1 MRFVKLEDRPFG
13 DKTWKTLKDWHNMYR
28 EYCLDNGE
36 KNCQTSRSMAKI
48 FREKGFEEVHRNNG
62 IWFSIGI
69 EGIDT
74 NVKIDDDMDREVSL
88 EELPF

>member
-1 MRFVKLEDRPFG
+1 
-13 DKTWKTLKDWHNMYR
+13 MYR
-28 EYCLDNGE
+28 EYCIDNGE
-36 KNCQTSRSMAKI
+36 KNCQISRSMAKI

-74 NVKIDDDMDREVSL
+74 NVQGEVSVDDMDREVSL